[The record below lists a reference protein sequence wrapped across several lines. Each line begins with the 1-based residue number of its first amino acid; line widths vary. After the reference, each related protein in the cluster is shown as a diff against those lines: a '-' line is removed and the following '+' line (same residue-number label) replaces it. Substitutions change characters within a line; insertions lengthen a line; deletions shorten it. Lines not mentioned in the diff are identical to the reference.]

1 MPRFSKLNGKQSRT
15 SHSIKLC
22 NLGNRGINITMIAIN
37 NSRLLDDLAW
47 IWSSHSTLSVTHVWT
62 RFDAL
67 HSPHMGQFKQ
77 MYSFQSC
84 PAFRRYY
91 SNITFINN
99 SRLITL
105 WYFLLITCV
114 LFERKTVILMI
125 VTSGIWLT
133 QWGLEGRQL
142 FALILHSAGPE
153 IYAYTTIQ
161 TNVFISELSSI

>member
-1 MPRFSKLNGKQSRT
+1 MSSCCKSLMPRFSKLNGKQSRT

-22 NLGNRGINITMIAIN
+22 NLGNRGINITMIA
-37 NSRLLDDLAW
+37 
-47 IWSSHSTLSVTHVWT
+47 
-62 RFDAL
+62 
-67 HSPHMGQFKQ
+67 
-77 MYSFQSC
+77 
-84 PAFRRYY
+84 
-91 SNITFINN
+91 INN

-133 QWGLEGRQL
+133 QWGLGGRQL

-153 IYAYTTIQ
+153 IYAYTTLIPYLYSKQ
-161 TNVFISELSSI
+161 NCFCFFLPTTNRNIWEMLCCYSTF

>member
-22 NLGNRGINITMIAIN
+22 ITMIA
-37 NSRLLDDLAW
+37 
-47 IWSSHSTLSVTHVWT
+47 
-62 RFDAL
+62 
-67 HSPHMGQFKQ
+67 
-77 MYSFQSC
+77 
-84 PAFRRYY
+84 
-91 SNITFINN
+91 INN

-133 QWGLEGRQL
+133 QWGLGGRQL
-142 FALILHSAGPE
+142 FALILHSAGQE
-153 IYAYTTIQ
+153 IYVILLWHLICIVNKIVFVFFYLPPIVIFEKCYVAIVPSKCWTTLKWIHLFELTHVWWVECIEACSDMGYRQCTMTGPYPSQIIQ
-161 TNVFISELSSI
+161 WDH